1 MGEVHCNIRN
11 ATAPVNRP
19 RVIQHLEVGK
29 LSWGKTEMS
38 HINCLTMTRDCKIYF
53 LVFDRLDLRCAIWPK
68 LCPIISFVH
77 HYENYTFLKRFK
89 CT

>member
-1 MGEVHCNIRN
+1 MMFDIYNN
-11 ATAPVNRP
+11 KNTAYNCVA
-19 RVIQHLEVGK
+19 K
-29 LSWGKTEMS
+29 GKTEMS

-68 LCPIISFVH
+68 LCLIISFLH